1 MGDEYFA
8 PTILRMGTLYG
19 YSPRMRF
26 DLVVNTMT
34 MNAFAEGRIRVFGG
48 KQWRP
53 LLSVQ
58 DAAEAYAL
66 CIEADIGDVGNQVFN
81 IGSDEQ
87 NYQIENIA
95 RIIAGTLGGVEVQY
109 DNKSLDARDYRVC
122 FKRVREVL
130 GFRPADSVEAA
141 SKKIHTH
148 LENGLIPDPSQ
159 KIYYNHFFDMT
170 EE

>member
-1 MGDEYFA
+1 
-8 PTILRMGTLYG
+8 MGTLYG

-34 MNAFAEGRIRVFGG
+34 MNAFSEGRIRVFGG

-58 DAAEAYAL
+58 DAAETYVR
-66 CIEADIGDVGNQVFN
+66 CIEADIASVGNQVFN

-87 NYQIENIA
+87 NYQIDRLASMIA
-95 RIIAGTLGGVEVQY
+95 ETLGSIDVQH
-109 DNKSLDARDYRVC
+109 DKKSLDERDYRVS
-122 FKRVREVL
+122 FSKVHDAL
-130 GFRPADSVEAA
+130 GFQAVDTVAA
-141 SKKIHTH
+141 AARTIYSILK
-148 LENGLIPDPSQ
+148 EGLIPDPSQ
-159 KIYYNHFFDMT
+159 KIYYNHFFDVT